1 MNTITIALCQEDR
14 ARLDKIIEALER
26 TQMTPA
32 EAPAAVQDE
41 PQEIEVPA
49 AEAPVAAE
57 ETAEASNEE
66 TTSQPAEDPAKAVT
80 LADIQKKVVEM
91 SAAGKKDE
99 VREII
104 TKYASRVSAIPADK
118 TAEVWEQL
126 IRSER

>member
-32 EAPAAVQDE
+32 EASAVVQDE
-41 PQEIEVPA
+41 PQEIEAPA
-49 AEAPVAAE
+49 AEVPNAAE
-57 ETAEASNEE
+57 EAAEASNEE
-66 TTSQPAEDPAKAVT
+66 TAPAPAEESTKAVT

-99 VREII
+99 VRESI
-104 TKYASRVSAIPADK
+104 TKYASRVSAIPAEK

-126 IRSER
+126 VRSDR

>member
-32 EAPAAVQDE
+32 EVPAAAQDE
-41 PQEIEVPA
+41 PQTVEVPA
-49 AEAPVAAE
+49 VEVPVAAE

-66 TTSQPAEDPAKAVT
+66 TAPEPAEEPAKAVT
-80 LADIQKKVVEM
+80 LSDIQKKVVEM

-104 TKYASRVSAIPADK
+104 TKYASRVSAIPAEK

-126 IRSER
+126 TRSDR

>member
-14 ARLDKIIEALER
+14 DRLDKIIQALER

-32 EAPAAVQDE
+32 EAAVVQNEVQPESHEAEMPTEVQE
-41 PQEIEVPA
+41 PVETFN
-49 AEAPVAAE
+49 E
-57 ETAEASNEE
+57 ETAPVPVEE
-66 TTSQPAEDPAKAVT
+66 PAKAVT

-104 TKYASRVSAIPADK
+104 TKYASRVSAIPAEH
-118 TAEVWEQL
+118 TAEVWDQL
-126 IRSER
+126 SRLKI

>member
-14 ARLDKIIEALER
+14 ARLDKIIQALER

-32 EAPAAVQDE
+32 EAPAMVQDE
-41 PQEIEVPA
+41 TQTIEVPA
-49 AEAPVAAE
+49 TEGS
-57 ETAEASNEE
+57 AEASNEE
-66 TTSQPAEDPAKAVT
+66 TTPEPAEEPAKVVT
-80 LADIQKKVVEM
+80 LSDIQKKVVEM

-99 VREII
+99 VRDII

-126 IRSER
+126 IRSDR